1 MASNES
7 GRPRTKGPLS
17 SPITQP
23 QSLSHPILRK
33 GAYCLQLLR
42 TRTVPFPHPA
52 LKTPAWHPPFLGYS
66 TDDHRLGKASSGRKS
81 SLPRRAG
88 STDAHATPFIIRSP
102 SIGCPCWHSAG
113 KGVMA
118 RMAPIDRHPFPPPP
132 AHTRRP
138 GPAAPAVLT
147 AQSGPAPLR
156 RVPGGGRVC
165 FNATCPIPR
174 PIPIKRV
181 GPPAP
186 FAGSGDGSAYGSRR
200 AAAIPPYHVRSV
212 GAPRSPRRLSRI

>member
-138 GPAAPAVLT
+138 APAAPAVLT

-156 RVPGGGRVC
+156 RVPGGGVSASTRH
-165 FNATCPIPR
+165 APSR
-174 PIPIKRV
+174 
-181 GPPAP
+181 AP
-186 FAGSGDGSAYGSRR
+186 FLSNVWG
-200 AAAIPPYHVRSV
+200 
-212 GAPRSPRRLSRI
+212 RRLPLPVRATAPPTEVVVRRQSLRITCAAWAPHGVHGA